1 MRVYIYICILI
12 YIYIYICMCIYVSA
26 MMDLRL
32 ANNTVAIPV
41 LSLSIYIMVI
51 LGLYDILLQGYNGNI
66 PFMPFLKWVQ

>member
-1 MRVYIYICILI
+1 
-12 YIYIYICMCIYVSA
+12 MCIYVSA

-41 LSLSIYIMVI
+41 LSLSLYIYIMVI